1 MGSNFKNMVSFPIW
15 FLKALLVFTSAMCK
29 GAFSEAGD
37 KLNCDYS
44 MRLCLKRL
52 VNMGVLPQASILMLD
67 NLLTLCFGQFF
78 SLNETG
84 LLQRGILRVMVLTP
98 SCSANEG
105 SVSAHIKIVNV
116 LGLQFTQQLMKS
128 YIYLHIGRVKLFN
141 AVAWFYNI
149 LLIKVSLL
157 S

>member
-1 MGSNFKNMVSFPIW
+1 MINFPIW
-15 FLKALLVFTSAMCK
+15 FLKALLVFTSAMCE

-67 NLLTLCFGQFF
+67 NLLTLCFDQFF
-78 SLNETG
+78 SLYETS
-84 LLQRGILRVMVLTP
+84 LLRRGILRVMVLTS
-98 SCSANEG
+98 SCSGNEG
-105 SVSAHIKIVNV
+105 SVTAHIKIVNV
-116 LGLQFTQQLMKS
+116 LRLQLTQQLMKS
-128 YIYLHIGRVKLFN
+128 YVYLHIGRAKLFN
-141 AVAWFYNI
+141 AVACFYNI
-149 LLIKVSLL
+149 LLLKVSLL